1 MTTWIRKASALG
13 IAAVFGFSVAI
24 TINAMADRGE
34 QAASQQKVPLDELR
48 TFTDV
53 LTRVKADYVDPVSD
67 KKLIDNAIRGMI
79 SQLDP
84 HSSYLDKAEF
94 KSLQE
99 TTTGTFGGLGI
110 QVGMKNGFLT
120 VIAPIDDTPAAKAGL
135 KAGDTIVKIND
146 DVTQGMSLED
156 AVKLMR
162 GKPDTKIRLTI
173 AREGKDK
180 PFDVTITRAI
190 IRVKSVK
197 AHMIEPGFG
206 YVRITQFQSGTVDQL
221 HSALKQL
228 VIDNEGKP
236 LKGLVLDLR
245 NNPGGVLQAAVGVV
259 DTFVNKGLI
268 VYTKGRID
276 DSDMRFE
283 AHQGDLLSG
292 APMVVLVNSGSASA
306 SEIVSGALQD
316 DGRAL
321 IAGERSFGKGSVQS
335 IMPLSNGGALRLT
348 TALYYTPSGRSIQ
361 AEGIKPD
368 VVIHPLKVSEI
379 GKVFSI
385 KESDLSSHLANPNG
399 KPNGKSKAG
408 KAGQPVNAD
417 GKPLVESDYQ
427 LYEAFNLLKGMSI
440 VARRD
445 KKQTAQ

>member
-1 MTTWIRKASALG
+1 MTTWVRKASALG
-13 IAAVFGFSVAI
+13 VAAVFGFSVAI
-24 TINAMADRGE
+24 AINAVADRGE
-34 QAASQQKVPLDELR
+34 PAATPQKVPLEELR

-99 TTTGTFGGLGI
+99 TTTGAFGGLGI
-110 QVGMKNGFLT
+110 QVGMKNGFIT
-120 VIAPIDDTPAAKAGL
+120 VIAPIDDTPASKAGL
-135 KAGDTIVKIND
+135 KAGDTIVKING
-146 DVTQGMSLED
+146 DVTQGMTLED
-156 AVKLMR
+156 AVKIMR
-162 GKPDTKIRLTI
+162 GKPDTKITLTI

-180 PFDVTITRAI
+180 PFDVTITRAVI
-190 IRVKSVK
+190 KVKSVK
-197 AHMIEPGFG
+197 AHLIEPGFG
-206 YVRITQFQSGTVDQL
+206 YVRITQFQTGTVDQL

-228 VIDNEGKP
+228 VIDNKGKA

-259 DTFVNKGLI
+259 DTFVNKGRI

-276 DSDMRFE
+276 DSDMSFK
-283 AHQGDLLSG
+283 AHQGDMLNG
-292 APMVVLVNSGSASA
+292 APMVVLVNGGSASA

-316 DGRAL
+316 DSRAL
-321 IAGERSFGKGSVQS
+321 IAGERTFGKGSVQS
-335 IMPLSNGGALRLT
+335 IMPLTNGGALRLT

-368 VVIHPLKVSEI
+368 VVVHPLKVSEVS
-379 GKVFSI
+379 KVFSI
-385 KESDLSSHLANPNG
+385 KEADLSTHLANPNG
-399 KPNGKSKAG
+399 KPGKGTDAS
-408 KAGQPVNAD
+408 GQPLAAD

-427 LYEAFNLLKGMSI
+427 MYEALNLLKGMAI
-440 VARRD
+440 VASRDRRMAT
-445 KKQTAQ
+445 Q